1 MTVILRFT
9 AILFLSVLFPQNEH
23 PSIHELQSE
32 HYKTKP
38 APPVD
43 KVHVLT
49 GLDLLLDK
57 KMDLIQGKSVAL
69 VTNHTGIDK
78 LGTPNYKHLAY
89 MKDVD
94 LKVIFSPEHGLF
106 GEAGAGE
113 KVSYTEKD
121 SGLPIVISLYGGTRK
136 PTAEMLSGVNLIIY
150 DIQDIGTRFYTYIT
164 TLGLVMEAAGELGIP
179 ILVLDRPNPIRGDI
193 IEGPVLNLE
202 YQSFIGYYPISIRYG
217 GTVGDLA
224 KKIIKQNWI
233 PKAPDLT
240 VIPSEGWDHHLWFD
254 ETDLPWVSPSPNI
267 PDLETAIIYPGMCL
281 IEGTNISE
289 GRGTPNPFKWIGA
302 PWIDGRNLSQTLNK
316 FNLPGVV
323 FVPIS
328 FTPVSIPGKAVNPKF
343 ENQKC
348 NGVEVRIIDRNGY
361 RSVDTGV
368 MTLFALFNMAPEK
381 FEFREKHLNQLWGSN
396 ELYIAIKN
404 ETLPQPNNYWKTI
417 GQ

>member
-1 MTVILRFT
+1 MFKLTSLILLIHVIG
-9 AILFLSVLFPQNEH
+9 SSQDHPGSPQMQ
-23 PSIHELQSE
+23 LE

-38 APPVD
+38 DPPVD

-49 GLDLLLDK
+49 GLDVLLDK

-78 LGTPNYKHLAY
+78 LGIPNYKHLAN
-89 MKDVD
+89 MKDID

-121 SGLPIVISLYGGTRK
+121 SRLPKVISLYGSMRK
-136 PTAEMLSGVNLIIY
+136 PTAEMLSGINLIIY

-164 TLGLVMEAAGELGIP
+164 TLGLVMEVAGELDIP
-179 ILVLDRPNPIRGDI
+179 VLVLDRPNPIRGDI

-202 YQSFIGYYPISIRYG
+202 FQSFVGYYPISIRYG

-233 PKAPDLT
+233 PKVPDLT

-302 PWIDGRNLSQTLNK
+302 PWIDGQNLSQTLNK

-323 FVPIS
+323 FVPVS
-328 FTPVSIPGKAVNPKF
+328 FTPVSIPGKSVNPKF

-348 NGVEVRIIDRNGY
+348 SGVEVRIIDRNEY
-361 RSVDTGV
+361 KSVDTGV
-368 MTLFALFNMAPEK
+368 KTLFALFNTAPEK
-381 FEFREKHLNQLWGSN
+381 FEFQENHLNRLWGSN
-396 ELYIAIKN
+396 ELYIALKN
-404 ETLPQPNNYWKTI
+404 GTLPQTKIYQKIT
-417 GQ
+417 GK

>member
-1 MTVILRFT
+1 MQLE
-9 AILFLSVLFPQNEH
+9 Q
-23 PSIHELQSE
+23 
-32 HYKTKP
+32 YKTKP
-38 APPVD
+38 DPPVD

-49 GLDLLLDK
+49 GLDVLLDK

-78 LGTPNYKHLAY
+78 LGMPNYKHLVY

-106 GEAGAGE
+106 GEASAGE

-121 SGLPIVISLYGGTRK
+121 SGLPKVISLYGSMRK
-136 PTAEMLSGVNLIIY
+136 PTAEMLSGINLIIY

-164 TLGLVMEAAGELGIP
+164 TLGLVMEVAGGLDIP
-179 ILVLDRPNPIRGDI
+179 VLVLDRPNPIRGDI
-193 IEGPVLNLE
+193 VEGPTLDLDYKTFV
-202 YQSFIGYYPISIRYG
+202 GYYPIPIRYG

-224 KKIIKQNWI
+224 HKIIENKWTSPI
-233 PKAPDLT
+233 PRLE
-240 VIPSEGWDHHLWFD
+240 VIETEGWKPSIWYD
-254 ETDLPWVSPSPNI
+254 ETDLPWVKPSPNM
-267 PDLETAIIYPGMCL
+267 PNLETAIIYPGMCL

-302 PWIDGRNLSQTLNK
+302 PWIDGRKLAQALNK

-323 FVPIS
+323 FVPIT

-348 NGVEVRIIDRNGY
+348 SGVEVRVLDRNEY

-368 MTLFALFNMAPEK
+368 LALFTLYNMAPEK
-381 FEFREKHLNQLWGSN
+381 FEFREKHLNRLWGSN
-396 ELYIAIKN
+396 KLYAAMKN
-404 ETLPQPNNYWKTI
+404 GTIPLNFIQNY
-417 GQ
+417 

>member
-1 MTVILRFT
+1 MNITLRFT
-9 AILFLSVLFPQNEH
+9 AILILNLSVIVPQSEH
-23 PSIHELQSE
+23 PSIHQLQSE
-32 HYKTKP
+32 HYKRKP
-38 APPVD
+38 SPPVD

-49 GLDLLLDK
+49 GLDVLLEK

-78 LGTPNYKHLAY
+78 LGIPNYKHFIF
-89 MKDVD
+89 MDDVD

-113 KVSYTEKD
+113 KITYSDKKL
-121 SGLPIVISLYGGTRK
+121 GLPRMISLYGGTRK

-150 DIQDIGTRFYTYIT
+150 DVQDIGTRFYTYIS
-164 TLGLVMEAAGELGIP
+164 TLGLVMETAGELGIP
-179 ILVLDRPNPIRGDI
+179 ILVLDRPNPIRGDV
-193 IEGPVLNLE
+193 IEGPTLNFE
-202 YQSFIGYYPISIRYG
+202 FKSFVGYYPISIRYG

-224 KKIIKQNWI
+224 KKIVKQNWI
-233 PKAPDLT
+233 SKIPELT
-240 VIPSEGWDHHLWFD
+240 VIPSEGWDYHLWFD
-254 ETDLPWVSPSPNI
+254 ETDLTWVSPSPNM
-267 PDLETAIIYPGMCL
+267 PNLETAIIYPGMCL

-302 PWIDGRNLSQTLNK
+302 PWIDGRKLAQALNK

-348 NGVEVRIIDRNGY
+348 SGVEVRVVDRNEY

-368 MTLFALFNMAPEK
+368 LALFTLYNMAPEK
-381 FEFREKHLNQLWGSN
+381 FEFREKHLKRLWGSN
-396 ELYIAIKN
+396 GLYTAMKN
-404 ETLPQPNNYWKTI
+404 DILPIEFIEMY
-417 GQ
+417 